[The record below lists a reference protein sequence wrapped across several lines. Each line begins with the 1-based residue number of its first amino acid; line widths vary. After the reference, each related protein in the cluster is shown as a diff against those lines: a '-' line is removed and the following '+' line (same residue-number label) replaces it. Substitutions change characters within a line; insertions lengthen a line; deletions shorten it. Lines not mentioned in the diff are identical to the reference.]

1 MIQRML
7 EAAVLAA
14 TLVLAIPTAAAQ
26 GAAPPAGRAAQLI
39 GAAVHD
45 PKGSFVGEVRDLVV
59 DLRENRVTH
68 VVMSV
73 GTFLGV
79 GDRLVAYPLPSPE
92 LKLEATRAVL
102 DTTREKLKA
111 MQGFRSTE
119 WPDFNAGA
127 ADAAGA
133 PPRYA
138 RASVLL
144 DRDVLDR
151 QGGDVG
157 DVEDL
162 LLHLDG
168 RVANAVVK
176 FIPSWYSPGS
186 LVALP
191 ITSLDWKGTDFVAKF
206 EASHIQP
213 ADAAR
218 KRAEDAAR
226 AEAAAKAAA
235 KAAATTLDR
244 GMRAS
249 RIIGMQMVDRAGNA
263 LGKIEDLLVDPR
275 QRRATHA
282 VVSVEGAGAKQ
293 VALALPPKDATLDKD
308 RIVLAIDRQALLAM
322 PAYAP
327 GQSSATAVPASRIL
341 KAEIDDPSGK
351 DVGHVRDVVVNM
363 GEGRVNYAVAEFT
376 PDWVQEGKL
385 VALPLREL
393 RRSEGEN
400 LAMQFQLNELQRT
413 YFFDKGKWP
422 DLNDRSLLATMEQ
435 YVNKP

>member
-1 MIQRML
+1 MIQRMF
-7 EAAVLAA
+7 EAALLAA
-14 TLVLAIPTAAAQ
+14 TLVLTIPTAAAQ

-92 LKLEATRAVL
+92 LKLEPTRAVL
-102 DTTREKLKA
+102 DTTREKLKG

-151 QGGDVG
+151 QGSDVG

-213 ADAAR
+213 ADEAA
-218 KRAEDAAR
+218 KRAAAAKQAAEAAR
-226 AEAAAKAAA
+226 AAEIS
-235 KAAATTLDR
+235 LDR

-249 RIIGMQMVDRAGNA
+249 RVIGMAVADRAGNA
-263 LGKIEDLLVDPR
+263 LGRIEDILVDPR

-282 VVSVEGAGAKQ
+282 VLSVEGGGGKQ
-293 VALALPPKDATLDKD
+293 VALALPSRDATLEKG
-308 RIVLAIDRQALLAM
+308 RIVLGIDRQALLAM
-322 PAYAP
+322 PAHTP

-341 KAEIDDPSGK
+341 KAEIDDASGK
-351 DVGHVRDVVVNM
+351 DVGHVEDVVVNL

-376 PDWVQEGKL
+376 PDWVQQGKL
-385 VALPLREL
+385 VAVPLREL
-393 RRSEGEN
+393 RRAEGKN
-400 LAMQFQLNELQRT
+400 LAMQFQLNELQRA
-413 YFFDKGKWP
+413 YFFDKAKWP
-422 DLNDRSLLATMEQ
+422 DLNDRTLLATMEQ